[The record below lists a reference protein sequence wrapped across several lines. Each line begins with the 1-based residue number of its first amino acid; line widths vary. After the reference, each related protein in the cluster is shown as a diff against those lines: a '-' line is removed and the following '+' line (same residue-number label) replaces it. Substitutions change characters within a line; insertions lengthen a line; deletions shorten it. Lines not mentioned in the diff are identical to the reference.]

1 MQLIGLNFTRC
12 LLKLCTHTGCH
23 PKTFMYVF
31 IYCTLTGVCS
41 YNESDIGTLYTTWL
55 ASLNSPCFFRG
66 RFVKWSF
73 HYLLGDFNWSE
84 GRTRGE
90 PILNL
95 FCSYFFHLAG
105 VQINCIFF
113 FFFILRLL
121 LLLHRTSEMSRR
133 WTRVR
138 KVRNKLYI
146 ASERLDYESQIPVR
160 FLYLFHV
167 LVDYSNNSLRKQ

>member
-113 FFFILRLL
+113 FFFKLSVFSSFFTGLARWVEDGRAWGKWGISS
-121 LLLHRTSEMSRR
+121 TSPPSGSTMNHKYQYGFYIYSMYW
-133 WTRVR
+133 WT
-138 KVRNKLYI
+138 I
-146 ASERLDYESQIPVR
+146 QIT
-160 FLYLFHV
+160 H
-167 LVDYSNNSLRKQ
+167 